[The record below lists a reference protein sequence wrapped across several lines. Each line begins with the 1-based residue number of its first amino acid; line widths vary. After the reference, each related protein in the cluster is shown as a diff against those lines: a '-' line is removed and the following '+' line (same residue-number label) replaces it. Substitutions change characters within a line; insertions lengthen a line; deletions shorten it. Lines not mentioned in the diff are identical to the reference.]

1 MTTSNRRSE
10 LQLLDDRHKLAAL
23 AVKNPGASSAELS
36 ELFLVEYG
44 RRIPDRTVRY
54 DLQVLRKQLVE
65 ETKEKMEEARA
76 MELKRLDI
84 FEGELWDAWRN
95 SLRPKEKEVVERLS
109 QQIAQATRAELA
121 GSLAREL
128 ADKNDYVTEEV
139 LETIIA
145 NAIEQS
151 VSAGEDEETFI
162 HKITQITEGSA
173 GNPQFLNLIHKVQQD
188 RRKILGV
195 YAPELHAIQMEQKIE
210 VKGYAGGWSPDDWDD
225 DVVDGEIEEQ
235 PRLGDGADEQH
246 RDGENNE
253 QS

>member
-1 MTTSNRRSE
+1 MSTANRRSE

-23 AVKNPGASSAELS
+23 AIKNPGASSAELS
-36 ELFLVEYG
+36 ELFLMQYG
-44 RRIPDRTVRY
+44 RKIPDRTVRY

-76 MELKRLDI
+76 VELKRLDI

-95 SLRPKEKEVVERLS
+95 SLRPKEKEIIERLS

-145 NAIEQS
+145 NAIERS
-151 VSAGEDEETFI
+151 VSVGEDEETFV

-173 GNPQFLNLIHKVQQD
+173 GNPQFLSLIHKVQQD

-210 VKGYAGGWSPDDWDD
+210 VKGYRGWSPDSWDD
-225 DVVDGEIEEQ
+225 DDIVDGQVEEQ
-235 PRLGDGADEQH
+235 PRLEAGSDDEQP
-246 RDGENNE
+246 
-253 QS
+253 